1 MTSTILILL
10 LQAAIFY
17 IPLLLQIAYFT
28 LAERKLLGSIQR
40 RKGPNSVGTFGIA
53 QPLADGL
60 KLFVKE
66 TILPSNR
73 DASTYVIA
81 PIITFF
87 LSLISWV
94 VIPTGPRMFL
104 AEVNLSILYI
114 IGITSLHIYGAL
126 LAGWSSNSKY
136 SFLGALRASA
146 QMISYELSVGFT
158 LLSVCVC
165 TGSLNIMAV
174 IDAQE
179 HIWYIIP
186 LFPLFLIFCIS
197 MLAETNRPPFD
208 MFESE
213 SELVSGYHTEYSGMG
228 FALFSL
234 GEYSSMLFM
243 SSLGTILFLGGYHT
257 PLPISMI
264 SFFNIPSFWF
274 GLKVLIFMWVF
285 IAARGVLPRYKYN
298 QLMALG
304 WKTLLPITIAW
315 FLLTTTILITFNWL
329 P

>member
-1 MTSTILILL
+1 
-10 LQAAIFY
+10 
-17 IPLLLQIAYFT
+17 
-28 LAERKLLGSIQR
+28 
-40 RKGPNSVGTFGIA
+40 
-53 QPLADGL
+53 
-60 KLFVKE
+60 
-66 TILPSNR
+66 
-73 DASTYVIA
+73 
-81 PIITFF
+81 
-87 LSLISWV
+87 
-94 VIPTGPRMFL
+94 
-104 AEVNLSILYI
+104 
-114 IGITSLHIYGAL
+114 
-126 LAGWSSNSKY
+126 
-136 SFLGALRASA
+136 
-146 QMISYELSVGFT
+146 
-158 LLSVCVC
+158 
-165 TGSLNIMAV
+165 
-174 IDAQE
+174 
-179 HIWYIIP
+179 
-186 LFPLFLIFCIS
+186 

-243 SSLGTILFLGGYHT
+243 SSLGTILFLGGYHA

-315 FLLTTTILITFNWL
+315 FLLTTTVLITFNWL